1 MKRKKIN
8 KNYLIY
14 YLIFIIIVI
23 ILSLKFDYSYIN
35 YNNNNCL
42 DNIKVNKLGGIDFTS
57 KDKYLSK
64 IIIFPKGDY
73 NNVTIIFGEVINNE
87 YIIKELFN
95 VTPKINKQYP
105 PFIEPFYEVK
115 LNSFN
120 NIRNKRIFFIFGNYT
135 EVSQKILNKNAKF
148 IEYYRIPVLRAIIKY
163 LTELK
168 ESNNIFINK
177 YINIIFVIMFVL
189 FSIATLIYL
198 FFDLFFNK
206 T

>member
-23 ILSLKFDYSYIN
+23 ILSLKVDYSYIN

-64 IIIFPKGDY
+64 IIIFPKGNY

-87 YIIKELFN
+87 YKIKESFN

-105 PFIEPFYEVK
+105 PFVELFYEVR

-120 NIRNKRIFFIFGNYT
+120 DVRNKRIYFIFGNYT
-135 EVSQKILNKNAKF
+135 EVSQKILNRNAEF
-148 IEYYRIPVLRAIIKY
+148 IEYYRIPFLRAIIKY

-168 ESNNIFINK
+168 ESNNIFLNK
-177 YINIIFVIMFVL
+177 YINIICIVMFVL
-189 FSIATLIYL
+189 LSTLTLIYL
-198 FFDLFFNK
+198 LFDLFFNK
-206 T
+206 P